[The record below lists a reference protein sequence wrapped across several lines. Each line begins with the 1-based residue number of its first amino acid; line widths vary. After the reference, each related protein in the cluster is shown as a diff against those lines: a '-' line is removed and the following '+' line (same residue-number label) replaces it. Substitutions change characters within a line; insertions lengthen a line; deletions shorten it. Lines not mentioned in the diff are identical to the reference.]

1 VIALAGWIGSGL
13 LCLAPFLI
21 NYWYG
26 KVFAILGLTLL
37 TFQAVDKKLHNLI
50 VLNVVGIIGYFWS
63 LV

>member
-1 VIALAGWIGSGL
+1 MIALAGWIGSGL

-26 KVFAILGLTLL
+26 KVFAIFGLTLL

-50 VLNVVGIIGYFWS
+50 VVNVAGIIGYFWS